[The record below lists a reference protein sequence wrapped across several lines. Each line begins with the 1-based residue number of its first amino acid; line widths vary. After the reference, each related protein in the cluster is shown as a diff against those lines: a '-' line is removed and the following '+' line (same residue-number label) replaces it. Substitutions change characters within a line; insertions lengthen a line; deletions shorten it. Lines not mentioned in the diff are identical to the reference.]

1 MTTYQTS
8 PAVSTPYGDPRTAR
22 PAGAIAADRQY
33 SLTQI
38 LTIWAAAA
46 IPMAVLG
53 WAATPLVGDRID
65 LGVGEENREAFTRA
79 GFITIGLIWQFVL
92 AIFLIRRDEG
102 NLRWSTIRR
111 RCWLNAPR
119 DPRTGQARPKLW
131 WWLVPLVIGVGLL
144 QFIPLHQLWETLFPF
159 LDEPDKYS
167 FAKIMESDDR
177 KAALEG
183 AWQLL
188 ALFTVMGLFNTVIGE
203 ELLFRGVLLPKMRG
217 AFGRFDWVANGV
229 LFGLYHLHQ
238 PWSIFA
244 SIVDGVFLYAL
255 PSRRFRSAWF
265 GIIVHSMQTLVF
277 IFLALGLVLGLA

>member
-1 MTTYQTS
+1 MYQATTAIDT
-8 PAVSTPYGDPRTAR
+8 TYGDPRAASS
-22 PAGAIAADRQY
+22 AGAIAADRQY

-38 LTIWAAAA
+38 LSIWAAAA
-46 IPMAVLG
+46 IPMAILG
-53 WAATPLVGDRID
+53 WVATPLVGDRID
-65 LGVGEENREAFTRA
+65 LGVGDENREAFTRA

-92 AIFLIRRDEG
+92 AMFLIRRDEG
-102 NLRWSTIRR
+102 ALSWSTIRR
-111 RCWLNAPR
+111 RCWLNSPR
-119 DPRTGQARPKLW
+119 DPQTGQARPKLW
-131 WWLVPLVIGVGLL
+131 WWLVPLVLGVGLL
-144 QFIPLHQLWETLFPF
+144 QFIPLHQLWETMFPF

-167 FAKIMESDDR
+167 FAKLMESEER

-183 AWQLL
+183 AWQLV
-188 ALFTVMGLFNTVIGE
+188 ALFVVMGLFNTVIGE

-265 GIIVHSMQTLVF
+265 GIIVHSMQTIVF

>member
-1 MTTYQTS
+1 MYQTTS
-8 PAVSTPYGDPRTAR
+8 AVGTSYGDPRSASS
-22 PAGAIAADRQY
+22 AGAVATDRQY

-38 LTIWAAAA
+38 LSIWAAAA

-53 WAATPLVGDRID
+53 WVATPLVGDRID
-65 LGVGEENREAFTRA
+65 LGVGDENREAFTRA
-79 GFITIGLIWQFVL
+79 GFITLGLIWQFVL
-92 AIFLIRRDEG
+92 AMILIRRDEG
-102 NLRWSTIRR
+102 DLRWSTIRR

-119 DPRTGQARPKLW
+119 DPQTGQTQPKLW
-131 WWLVPLVIGVGLL
+131 WWLVPLVLGVGLL

-167 FAKIMESDDR
+167 FAKLMESEER

-183 AWQLL
+183 AWQLV
-188 ALFTVMGLFNTVIGE
+188 ALFVVMGLFNTVIGE

-238 PWSIFA
+238 PWSIFS

-265 GIIVHSMQTLVF
+265 GIIVHSMQTIVF